1 MTGLWEALEAGRD
14 LVGEVPDGRFEVARF
29 VDTAMARPGK
39 SYTAK
44 GGFLGDLG
52 EFDADYF
59 GISPREAAKM
69 DPQHR
74 LLLETAVE
82 ALDDA
87 GIDPGTL
94 AGSDTC
100 VFVGISDFA
109 YGGLQMTRPRQMNA
123 YSMAGTAHSIAA
135 NRLSHFFDLRGPSMA
150 IDTACSS
157 SLVAVERACQ
167 ELASG
172 HSRLAL
178 AGGVNVLL
186 NPNVFVG
193 FSQASMLS
201 KRGRCAAFS
210 AHADGFVR
218 AEGAGVV
225 VLKPLADAL
234 ADGDRVHGVIAAAGS
249 NCDGRTPG
257 LALPSARAQ
266 EDLLRR
272 VYQGAG
278 IAADEVV
285 YVEAHGTGTQTGDPA
300 ECVALGR
307 ALGAARTVGPLP
319 IGSVKSNLGHLE
331 PASGMAGLFKAL
343 AVLRYG
349 SIPPSLHLDPLN
361 PDIDFAG
368 LKLEPVAA
376 TRPLAP
382 TPTPTPTPPPGE
394 GRRFVG
400 VNSFGFGG
408 ANAHVVVAPPPAA
421 SSFSPPSA
429 ASSFGPSS
437 AASSFSPPSDTSPFS
452 PPSAASSFGRPS
464 AVSASSPPSDT
475 SPLGPPPAIP
485 HPAPAPEAAPRLLP
499 VIASGRTPRAAEEAA
514 RRLAARLADAG
525 PREFYDI
532 AATTSLRRARH
543 RCRRVAL
550 AESAHEAARLLSD
563 ADAGASGE
571 AVGRGRV
578 ALVFAGNGSQWAGM
592 AADLLGD
599 PVFHAEV
606 DAVDVA
612 LAPRLGWSVAEQL
625 SRPADE
631 WALDATEV
639 AQPLLFA
646 VQAGITAVLR
656 ERGVRWRVALG
667 HSVGEVAA
675 AYAVGALTLHEAAWV
690 VAVRS
695 RAQAVTAGRGRMAAV
710 GLPPAEARKAL
721 EAYPRLVVAAEN
733 SAQDVTVAGPLN
745 QLKALGD
752 ELAGREV
759 FFRLMDLDYAFHSP
773 AMEAARAPLA
783 TGLAGLAP
791 RGDAGA
797 LLSTVT
803 GGPVPADGL
812 DADYWWRN
820 VREPVRFADAVGH
833 ALDAGVDV
841 LLEVGPHPVLRTY
854 LRRIAAGRERV
865 AVLGTLSRD
874 TDGPGALRRSVE
886 GLLAAGAE
894 TDWARLFPRPARV
907 AELPAYPWQR
917 ERHWSGSP
925 SQWFASGGAGH
936 LDHPLLGE
944 RLPSAEPSWQG
955 PVEPALVPWLADH
968 NVAGSVVFPAAGYVE
983 MALAAAKRVLDG
995 PVELAWLEISRPL
1008 VVPWDRA
1015 GDIRVQLA
1023 YSPDDGMVTLTS
1035 TEASEGDDG
1044 DPPPRPHARCR
1055 VRELIGHSPA
1065 RVDLTQ
1071 VRARCPRRGDA
1082 DAQYRAL
1089 AVSGLNYGP
1098 AFRQL
1103 VRLHIGQ
1110 REALAA
1116 YRHTT
1121 DAADAARYVA
1131 HPALLDGALQ
1141 ACAPLV
1147 AARAGDGP
1155 GGWLPASIGA
1165 VRVWR
1170 SPAAAGVVHVRDRTS
1185 TSASTG
1191 TELCFDITVADPD
1204 GSVSLEL
1211 DGVRLRRVPGPAAR
1225 APERYETVLRAVPHA
1240 RLPAAPS
1247 PLPGN
1252 QDLARVTKARADA
1265 ARAEAR
1271 TARFGDFMARLELL
1285 TAHTAAA
1292 AFADLLPAEAEAD
1305 GFTAADLVRQGML
1318 PGYERFARALLRL
1331 MARHGLAECGQD
1343 ERWRLTGTPDPQP
1356 LAARLPLDFPACTAE
1371 VQLAVRQLAHLP
1383 QMLVGEVDALHLLTD
1398 QGSRVA
1404 LEQFYDLAP
1413 TCRGANAGIAAG
1425 FAEVVRHWPRD
1436 RPLRIL
1442 EIGAGTGGTTAA
1454 LLPLLPPE
1462 RTVYHFTDVSAG
1474 FLAPARHRFEDYP
1487 FVDYRLF
1494 DLNADP
1500 AGQGY
1505 ADGTYDL
1512 IVAANSLHTAAD
1524 LRTALRRVRALLAPG
1539 GRLVAAETHDT
1550 DYLLP
1555 FFGALSSFWENQ
1567 DDLRPDSPLLSREQ
1581 WLEVLRACG
1590 LIDVVCVDNALDS
1603 SRVVA
1608 SVLLASAPADQVVAE
1623 PALPRAE
1630 DGTRWVV
1637 ATESPGETP
1646 LAEHLVTLLGGDGS
1660 APVPVL
1666 TMPRDPA
1673 AWTTPLTGAGHP
1685 AVVLLLGEAP
1695 GDPGALLDQAVRRAA
1710 ALGAVASACQ
1720 DLPEQAR
1727 PAVCL
1732 VTRPSGA
1739 LPAPERPDH
1748 PQDAAAWGMAR
1759 TLANEHPG
1767 VRVTRVSLE
1776 RLGDPAADARRLARE
1791 LLESSVSA
1799 DTDSGTA
1806 REDEIA
1812 LTANGRF
1819 APRERRLPADEHVE
1833 PSGEAPFAL
1842 EIRAPG
1848 LSYETVWARR
1858 ESRTPAAGE
1867 VVVAVRA
1874 AALNYRDIMQAT
1886 GLLPPE
1892 ATEGTPGEDGPGLE
1906 CAGVVTAVGG
1916 GVHHLAA
1923 GDRVCAVVPACLASH
1938 AVVPAPFV
1946 MRIPDRLGFA
1956 EAATLPVA
1964 FLTVHYALHDLAR
1977 LTAGETVLVHGAAGG
1992 VGLAAIQYA
2001 RLVGATVI
2009 ATAGSPAKREL
2020 LRALGVEHVL
2030 DSRTLEF
2037 ADQALRLTRG
2047 RGVDVVVNSL
2057 AGQAIDRGLEILRPG
2072 GRFVELGKRDIYAN
2086 KPLLMRPFSRNIAFF
2101 GVDATALMAD
2111 EAALVTGRRILAEL
2125 AERVAD
2131 GRYRPLPHTVYPAAR
2146 VKEAFALLQH
2156 SRHVGKV
2163 VVSLAPQD
2171 GPVPVRV
2178 RPEPLRLDP
2187 DGSYLVTGGLSGF
2200 GAATAR
2206 WLAERGARHLALVSR
2221 RGADGPE
2228 AGGVLAELAEQGVTA
2243 TPYAADV
2250 TDAAAMAE
2258 VIEAVDATGH
2268 RLAGVVH
2275 AAMALDDCP
2284 LTELTEDRA
2293 RTVLAP
2299 KMAGAAVLDALTE
2312 RHDLRMFWTYSSYA
2326 AAVGNIK
2333 QAAYVGGNLY
2343 AEALA
2348 RRRGGTRPALAVQW
2362 GALGEAGHVARAGL
2376 VPAMETLGA
2385 RALGSTEALA
2395 ALENLAA
2402 SGVAVAGIGRF
2413 DWARL
2418 RTMLPALAAPRFA
2431 ALLPDDE
2438 LAGHSRQ
2445 DLAAALAGLSPDE
2458 ALRTAS
2464 RALAEMLARILQTDA
2479 DRLDPR
2485 QPIQDY
2491 GVDSLM
2497 AAELLATLHR
2507 RLDVEIPPME
2517 LLQGGITLT
2526 DLARHVLLRFG
2537 VRPADPGADT
2547 GTGIDADTDAS
2558 TGAHADSSTDTRTDA
2573 TSGITP
2579 GVTTGVTTG

>member
-1 MTGLWEALEAGRD
+1 M
-14 LVGEVPDGRFEVARF
+14 
-29 VDTAMARPGK
+29 
-39 SYTAK
+39 
-44 GGFLGDLG
+44 
-52 EFDADYF
+52 
-59 GISPREAAKM
+59 
-69 DPQHR
+69 
-74 LLLETAVE
+74 
-82 ALDDA
+82 
-87 GIDPGTL
+87 
-94 AGSDTC
+94 
-100 VFVGISDFA
+100 
-109 YGGLQMTRPRQMNA
+109 
-123 YSMAGTAHSIAA
+123 
-135 NRLSHFFDLRGPSMA
+135 
-150 IDTACSS
+150 
-157 SLVAVERACQ
+157 
-167 ELASG
+167 
-172 HSRLAL
+172 
-178 AGGVNVLL
+178 
-186 NPNVFVG
+186 
-193 FSQASMLS
+193 
-201 KRGRCAAFS
+201 
-210 AHADGFVR
+210 
-218 AEGAGVV
+218 
-225 VLKPLADAL
+225 
-234 ADGDRVHGVIAAAGS
+234 
-249 NCDGRTPG
+249 
-257 LALPSARAQ
+257 
-266 EDLLRR
+266 
-272 VYQGAG
+272 
-278 IAADEVV
+278 
-285 YVEAHGTGTQTGDPA
+285 EAHGTGTQTGDPA

-361 PDIDFAG
+361 PDIDFTG
-368 LKLEPVAA
+368 LQLEPVAG

-382 TPTPTPTPPPGE
+382 GLGK

-408 ANAHVVVAPPPAA
+408 ANAHVVITPPPVIPQPAT
-421 SSFSPPSA
+421 PEP
-429 ASSFGPSS
+429 GPE
-437 AASSFSPPSDTSPFS
+437 
-452 PPSAASSFGRPS
+452 
-464 AVSASSPPSDT
+464 
-475 SPLGPPPAIP
+475 
-485 HPAPAPEAAPRLLP
+485 PEATGELP
-499 VIASGRTPRAAEEAA
+499 VIATGRTPRAAEEAA

-543 RCRRVAL
+543 RYRRLAL
-550 AESAHEAARLLSD
+550 ARHPQEAARLLSG
-563 ADAGASGE
+563 AGTSVE
-571 AVGRGRV
+571 VVKHGRV
-578 ALVFAGNGSQWAGM
+578 GLVFTGNGAQWAGM
-592 AADLLGD
+592 GADLLDGD
-599 PVFHAEV
+599 TVFRAEV
-606 DAVDVA
+606 EAVDAA

-625 SRPADE
+625 RRPADE

-639 AQPLLFA
+639 AQPLLFT

-656 ERGVRWRVALG
+656 EHNMQWKVALG
-667 HSVGEVAA
+667 SSVGEVAA
-675 AYAVGALTLHEAAWV
+675 AYAAGALTLHEAAWV

-695 RAQAVTAGRGRMAAV
+695 QAQAGTAGCGRMAAV
-710 GLPPAEARKAL
+710 GLSPAEARQVL
-721 EAYPRLVVAAEN
+721 EAHPGLVVAAVN
-733 SAQDVTVAGPLN
+733 SARDVTIAGPETR
-745 QLKALGD
+745 LKALGE
-752 ELAGREV
+752 ELAVREV

-783 TGLAGLAP
+783 TGLAGLTPQGCTTAFI
-791 RGDAGA
+791 
-797 LLSTVT
+797 STVT
-803 GGPVPADGL
+803 GGPVLSGGL
-812 DADYWWRN
+812 DAGYWWRN

-833 ALDAGVDV
+833 ALDTGVDV
-841 LLEVGPHPVLRTY
+841 LLEVGPHPVLGTY
-854 LRRIAAGRERV
+854 LRRIAANRERV

-874 TDGPGALRRSVE
+874 TDGPAALRRSVE

-925 SQWFASGGAGH
+925 RHWFFSSGSGH

-968 NVAGSVVFPAAGYVE
+968 KVAGSVVFPAAGYVE

-1023 YSPDDGMVTLTS
+1023 YSPDDGMVTITS
-1035 TEASEGDDG
+1035 TETSAASESTDDS

-1055 VRELIGHSPA
+1055 VRELIGRSPA
-1065 RVDLTQ
+1065 RVDLTE
-1071 VRARCPRRGDA
+1071 VRARCPHRGDP

-1089 AVSGLNYGP
+1089 AASGLDYGP

-1103 VRLHIGQ
+1103 VRLHTGQ
-1110 REALAA
+1110 GEALAA

-1147 AARAGDGP
+1147 AARAGDAQS
-1155 GGWLPASIGA
+1155 WLPASVGA
-1165 VRVWR
+1165 ARVWR
-1170 SPAAAGVVHVRDRTS
+1170 SPAATGVVHVRDRTS
-1185 TSASTG
+1185 TS
-1191 TELCFDITVADPD
+1191 TELCFDVTIADPD
-1204 GSVSLEL
+1204 GSVSVELE
-1211 DGVRLRRVPGPAAR
+1211 GVRLRRVAGPAAR
-1225 APERYETVLRAVPHA
+1225 VPQRYETVLRAVPYAH
-1240 RLPAAPS
+1240 LPAAPS

-1252 QDLARVTKARADA
+1252 QDFARVTKARADA

-1271 TARFGDFMARLELL
+1271 TARFGDFMARLDLL

-1292 AFADLLPAEAEAD
+1292 AFADLLTAEAEAD
-1305 GFTAADLVRQGML
+1305 GFTPADLVRQGML
-1318 PGYERFARALLRL
+1318 PGHERFARALLRL

-1343 ERWRLTGTPDPQP
+1343 ERWRLTGTPGPQS

-1383 QMLVGEVDALHLLTD
+1383 QMLVGELNALHLLTD

-1413 TCRGANAGIAAG
+1413 TCRGANAGIATG
-1425 FAEVVRHWPRD
+1425 LAEMVRHWPQD
-1436 RPLRIL
+1436 RPLRVL

-1454 LLPLLPPE
+1454 LLPLLPAE

-1474 FLAPARHRFEDYP
+1474 FFAAARHRFDDHP

-1524 LRTALRRVRALLAPG
+1524 LRAALRRVRTLLAPG

-1555 FFGALSSFWENQ
+1555 FFGALGSFWGHQ
-1567 DDLRPDSPLLSREQ
+1567 DDLRPDAPLLSRDQ
-1581 WLEVLRACG
+1581 WLEVLGAG
-1590 LIDVVCVDNALDS
+1590 GFTDVVCVDNALES

-1630 DGTRWVV
+1630 GGTRWVV
-1637 ATESPGETP
+1637 ATESPGEAP
-1646 LAEHLVTLLGGDGS
+1646 LAEHLATLLGGDGS

-1666 TMPRDPA
+1666 DLPRDPA
-1673 AWTTPLTGAGHP
+1673 AWTAPLTGAGHP

-1695 GDPGALLDQAVRRAA
+1695 GDPGAMLDQAVRRAA

-1720 DLPEQAR
+1720 ALPEQAR
-1727 PAVCL
+1727 PAVWL

-1759 TLANEHPG
+1759 TLANEQPG

-1776 RLGDPAADARRLARE
+1776 RLGDPATDARRLVRE
-1791 LLESSVSA
+1791 LLEPSASA

-1806 REDEIA
+1806 REDEIV

-1819 APRERRLPADEHVE
+1819 APRERQLPADEHVE

-1858 ESRTPAAGE
+1858 PHRAPAAGE
-1867 VVVAVRA
+1867 VVIAVRA

-1892 ATEGTPGEDGPGLE
+1892 ATEETGAEQGPGLE
-1906 CAGVVTAVGG
+1906 CAGVITAVGE
-1916 GVHHLAA
+1916 GVHHLAV
-1923 GDRVCAVVPACLASH
+1923 GDRVCAAGPACLASH
-1938 AVVPAPFV
+1938 VVAPVPSV
-1946 MRIPDRLGFA
+1946 MKIPDRLGFA

-1992 VGLAAIQYA
+1992 VGLAALQYA

-2009 ATAGSPAKREL
+2009 ATAGSPAKRDL

-2030 DSRTLEF
+2030 DSRTLDF

-2111 EAALVTGRRILAEL
+2111 EAALVTGRRVQAEI
-2125 AERVAD
+2125 AQRMAD

-2156 SRHVGKV
+2156 SRHIGKV
-2163 VVSLAPQD
+2163 VMSLAPQD

-2187 DGSYLVTGGLSGF
+2187 DGSYLITGGLSGF

-2206 WLAERGARHLALVSR
+2206 WLAERGARHLALLSR
-2221 RGADGPE
+2221 RGAEGPE
-2228 AGGVLAELAEQGVTA
+2228 AGAVLADLAERGVTA

-2258 VIEAVDATGH
+2258 VIDAVDATGH
-2268 RLAGVVH
+2268 RLAGIVH

-2284 LTELTEDRA
+2284 LTELTDERA

-2299 KMAGAAVLDALTE
+2299 KMTGAAILDALTQ
-2312 RHDLRMFWTYSSYA
+2312 RHDLRFFMLYSSFTT
-2326 AAVGNIK
+2326 AVGNIK

-2343 AEALA
+2343 TEALA

-2362 GALGEAGHVARAGL
+2362 GALGETGHVARAGL
-2376 VPAMETLGA
+2376 LPAMEALGA
-2385 RALGSTEALA
+2385 RALGSAEALA
-2395 ALENLAA
+2395 ALEGLAA
-2402 SGVAVAGIGRF
+2402 SGTAVAGIGRF

-2418 RTMLPALAAPRFA
+2418 RTVLPALTAPRFA
-2431 ALLPDDE
+2431 ALLPADDG

-2445 DLAAALAGLSPDE
+2445 DLVAALTGLNADE

-2464 RALAEMLARILQTDA
+2464 RALAEMLARILQTDP
-2479 DRLDPR
+2479 DRLDPG

-2517 LLQGGITLT
+2517 LLQGGITLN
-2526 DLARHVLLRFG
+2526 DLARHVLLRLG
-2537 VRPADPGADT
+2537 VRPADTSAPTTA
-2547 GTGIDADTDAS
+2547 AS
-2558 TGAHADSSTDTRTDA
+2558 TG
-2573 TSGITP
+2573 
-2579 GVTTGVTTG
+2579 